1 MFFWISA
8 WLLVLELQNVILH
21 LSSLHL
27 IKSAMDTIF
36 KFSASANWR
45 SLGNL
50 AMEPS
55 SSTISQRT
63 ATGSSP
69 ANTARSTEASV
80 WPALF
85 STPPSLYLSGKMCPG
100 RLKSSGFESADAK
113 AKTVFALSR
122 ADTPVVVP
130 YFASYQIQLI
140 GVNGWE
146 KNVMWTLNKY
156 HSNRPYSICFWLLNT
171 VQLKPNYKLQSWQ
184 VNKRFFTPQKQ
195 CNMIGKTTDLDHYF
209 KDYD

>member
-1 MFFWISA
+1 MLCRIISLIYFLSSA
-8 WLLVLELQNVILH
+8 GLLVLKLWKLLMLLYIYP
-21 LSSLHL
+21 SRYL

-100 RLKSSGFESADAK
+100 RLKSSGFESADDR
-113 AKTVFALSR
+113 AKTVFALSC

-146 KNVMWTLNKY
+146 YLSCG
-156 HSNRPYSICFWLLNT
+156 H
-171 VQLKPNYKLQSWQ
+171 
-184 VNKRFFTPQKQ
+184 
-195 CNMIGKTTDLDHYF
+195 
-209 KDYD
+209 